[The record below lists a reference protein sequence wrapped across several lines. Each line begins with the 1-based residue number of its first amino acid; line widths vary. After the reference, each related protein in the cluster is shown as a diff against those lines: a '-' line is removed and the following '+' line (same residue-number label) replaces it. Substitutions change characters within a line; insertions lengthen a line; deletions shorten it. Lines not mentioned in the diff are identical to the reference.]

1 MFTFSLTNHLEQI
14 IANAVASVNYIYK
27 MKGPVADAIVQSYV
41 DGLWFSH
48 FVALFASLLAF
59 ALTALLRGYKL

>member
-1 MFTFSLTNHLEQI
+1 MSLTDQLEQI
-14 IANAVASVNYIYK
+14 IANAVASVNYIYET
-27 MKGPVADAIVQSYV
+27 KGAVADAIVHSYV

-59 ALTALLRGYKL
+59 ALATLLRGYKL